1 MKYIDLFAGAGG
13 MSLGFERS
21 GAELVFANEYEP
33 SAAETFIHNLLK
45 RGVSDANEK
54 VIQAPIQLLNKEVLG
69 LDIKDQLLGR
79 TVANVGV
86 AEVTLNRNTKNA
98 EFSKLIKLKNRLHE
112 IEVDVVIG
120 GPPCQGFSTVGRGKR
135 GTKEERM
142 NQFVDDPRNSLFK
155 HFLGVVEYFKP
166 KAVLIENVK
175 GLLSAMSYSDLII
188 QSIES
193 LGYYIDKQPLVLNSV
208 DFGIPQNRERV
219 FFVGFSLEKNE
230 APKKQ
235 AEKFL
240 EYLVS
245 KKIPESRLT
254 VLHDAISDLPSIQHN
269 PKKNNLSVDAEIPI
283 GEQGSWGEHESR
295 KQYLNLIDVQ
305 NQSKYVQLI
314 NGKEFYQNLKGVKL
328 HNHKA
333 RFQNNDDLKI
343 YASLSAGRYL
353 DHADNTRARNLCK
366 YDISSFKDKY
376 YKLSYEKPS
385 KTIVAHLSNDNNA
398 YVHPG
403 SIARG
408 ISPREAARIQSFPD
422 WYKFLGSFSSQ
433 FRQIGNAVPPLL
445 AQRLAEALKES
456 L

>member
-13 MSLGFERS
+13 MSLGFKRS

-33 SAAETFIHNLLK
+33 SAAETLIRNLSK
-45 RGVSDANEK
+45 RGVLDANEK

-69 LDIKDQLLGR
+69 LDIKDQLLGE

-86 AEVTLNRNTKNA
+86 AENTLNRNTRNA
-98 EFSKLIKLKNRLHE
+98 EFSKLKKLKNRLHE
-112 IEVDVVIG
+112 IEVDVIIG

-155 HFLGVVEYFKP
+155 HFLGVVGYFKP

-208 DFGIPQNRERV
+208 DFGVPQNRERV
-219 FFVGFSLEKNE
+219 FFVGFSIEKNV

-245 KKIPESRLT
+245 KKIPKSQRT
-254 VLHDAISDLPSIQHN
+254 VLKDAIGDLPSIEPN
-269 PKKNNLSVDAEIPI
+269 PKKNNLSVNTEIPI
-283 GEQGSWGEHESR
+283 GDHGSWGEYESR
-295 KQYLNLIDVQ
+295 REYLDLIDVQ
-305 NQSKYVQLI
+305 SQSKYVQEI
-314 NGKEFYQNLKGVKL
+314 NGGEFYQTLKGFKL
-328 HNHKA
+328 YNHKA

-343 YASLSAGRYL
+343 YSLLSPGKYL
-353 DHADNTRARNLCK
+353 DHVDNSSARELCK

-376 YKLSYEKPS
+376 FKLSYGKPS

-403 SIARG
+403 NVPRG

-422 WYKFLGSFSSQ
+422 WYQFMGSFSSQ

-445 AQRLAEALKES
+445 AQRLAEALKNS
-456 L
+456 M

>member
-13 MSLGFERS
+13 MSLGFKRS

-33 SAAETFIHNLLK
+33 SAAETLIYNLS
-45 RGVSDANEK
+45 RIGVSKAHEK

-69 LDIKDQLLGR
+69 LEIKDQFLGE

-86 AEVTLNRNTKNA
+86 AANALNRNTKNA
-98 EFSKLIKLKNRLHE
+98 EFSKLTELKNRLSE
-112 IEVDVVIG
+112 IEVDIVIG

-135 GTKEERM
+135 GSKEERM

-219 FFVGFSLEKNE
+219 FFVGFSIEKNVT
-230 APKKQ
+230 PKKK
-235 AEKFL
+235 AEQFL
-240 EYLVS
+240 KYLES
-245 KKIPESRLT
+245 QKIPKYQRT
-254 VLHDAISDLPSIQHN
+254 VLQDAIGDLPSIQAN
-269 PKKNNLSVDAEIPI
+269 PKKNNLSINVEIPI
-283 GEQGSWGEHESR
+283 GERGSWGEFESR
-295 KQYLNLIDVQ
+295 KTYQDLIDVQ
-305 NQSKYVQLI
+305 KQSKYVQTI
-314 NGKEFYQNLKGVKL
+314 NGSDFYRNLNGIKL
-328 HNHKA
+328 YNHKA
-333 RFQNNDDLKI
+333 RFQNHDDLKI
-343 YASLSAGRYL
+343 YSLLSPGKYLNHPDNAG
-353 DHADNTRARNLCK
+353 ARKLCK
-366 YDISSFKDKY
+366 YDITSFKDKY
-376 YKLSYEKPS
+376 FKLSYQKPS

-403 SIARG
+403 NIARG

-433 FRQIGNAVPPLL
+433 YRQIGNAVPPLL
-445 AQRLAEALKES
+445 AQRLAEAIKYTL
-456 L
+456 